1 MDDIQSTNSTHQI
14 NQNKTSTKFKHN
26 ASSCIIT
33 PDKKTLLYILTVYQS
48 DPTKLMLAIYLLNG
62 HNYDEWYRLAR
73 RNLSAR
79 NKLAIVDGSIK
90 IPARSDPIYRLWVRY
105 KDLVIS
111 WLLDSIK
118 PETRQVVEYYETT
131 EQIWRDLQELFS
143 QKDDSC
149 VYWIRQ

>member
-1 MDDIQSTNSTHQI
+1 M
-14 NQNKTSTKFKHN
+14 
-26 ASSCIIT
+26 A
-33 PDKKTLLYILTVYQS
+33 
-48 DPTKLMLAIYLLNG
+48 
-62 HNYDEWYRLAR
+62 AR